1 MKPIDLRSDT
11 VTHPTEAMR
20 SAMAGAVVGDDVFG
34 EDPTLNDLEALAA
47 QKTGKQAAVFV
58 PSGTMGNLI
67 SVLAHCARGDEVI
80 LGDRSHIFLNEVAGM
95 SALGGI
101 HPHIIPNND
110 DGTLPLDVMEK
121 AVRHSDIHYPPT
133 HLICLENT
141 HNYCQGAPLTPEYMQ
156 EVAGFAEKHS
166 LKIHL
171 DGARI
176 FNAAVALNIEV
187 SLLVRHV
194 DSVMFCLSKGLS
206 APVGSLVCGT
216 EEFIWKARKLRKM
229 VGGGMRQAGHLAA
242 AGRVALEN
250 QIERLKIDHQ
260 LARELANGLAGITGF
275 ELNLQQVKTNI
286 IFFQLNHPKVEP
298 EELLSHLES
307 EEIKILM
314 IEPGIFR
321 AVLHREISQDQIFKV
336 LEVCRSL
343 LD

>member
-307 EEIKILM
+307 EDIKILM